1 MTGGQHGEKL
11 CWRIDFKGPIPVE
24 KGLRAAV
31 ALGKL
36 CGRPARQEGK
46 MAVIR
51 PEWAIANPLAP
62 GPDAYAPPD
71 RRAPEDPPS
80 GVAFLRGQTGDRS
93 QSNEGSAR
101 NLDALIRRIA
111 GTSMD
116 EIDSVIRELE
126 GMREMLRDE
135 GERVSREIA
144 GYAGLSQASM
154 SAMQVISDS
163 LRAWKGRTE

>member
-1 MTGGQHGEKL
+1 
-11 CWRIDFKGPIPVE
+11 
-24 KGLRAAV
+24 
-31 ALGKL
+31 
-36 CGRPARQEGK
+36 

-51 PEWAIANPLAP
+51 PEWTIANPLAS

-80 GVAFLRGQTGDRS
+80 GARVAFLRGQTGDRS

-126 GMREMLRDE
+126 GMRQMLRDE

-163 LRAWKGRTE
+163 LRAWKERSE

>member
-1 MTGGQHGEKL
+1 
-11 CWRIDFKGPIPVE
+11 
-24 KGLRAAV
+24 
-31 ALGKL
+31 
-36 CGRPARQEGK
+36 

-51 PEWAIANPLAP
+51 PEWATANPLAS

-71 RRAPEDPPS
+71 RRVPEDPPS
-80 GVAFLRGQTGDRS
+80 GARVAFLRGQTGDRG
-93 QSNEGSAR
+93 QANEGSAR
-101 NLDALIRRIA
+101 NLDALIRRLA

-126 GMREMLRDE
+126 GIREMLRDE

-154 SAMQVISDS
+154 SAMKVISDS
-163 LRAWKGRTE
+163 LRAWKGRSE

>member
-1 MTGGQHGEKL
+1 
-11 CWRIDFKGPIPVE
+11 
-24 KGLRAAV
+24 
-31 ALGKL
+31 
-36 CGRPARQEGK
+36 

-51 PEWAIANPLAP
+51 PEWATANSLAS

-71 RRAPEDPPS
+71 RRVPEDPSS
-80 GVAFLRGQTGDRS
+80 GARVAFLRGQTGDRG
-93 QSNEGSAR
+93 QANEGSAR
-101 NLDALIRRIA
+101 NLDALIRRLA

-126 GMREMLRDE
+126 AIREMLRDE

-154 SAMQVISDS
+154 SAMRVISDS
-163 LRAWKGRTE
+163 IRAWKGRSE